1 MAVDSHTIVCGASF
15 RTGEAR
21 EIDAVYDAIP
31 DGTRLFRVLQ
41 FVQLADG
48 LLQELR

>member
-1 MAVDSHTIVCGASF
+1 MAVDSHTIVCEASF

-21 EIDAVYDAIP
+21 EIDAIYDANP
-31 DGTRLFRVLQ
+31 DGTRLFRGLQ
-41 FVQLADG
+41 FVELADG

>member
-41 FVQLADG
+41 FVQRADG